1 MSQANHILLKAT
13 NIIAFVLTVIV
24 NSLAGSTTLIGGKTT
39 ADISNLYPTL
49 ITPAGYVFVI
59 WGVIYILLGVF
70 VVYQA
75 LPSEKGKE
83 YQNKISWLFIL
94 SSLLNV
100 TWLCLWQNEIL
111 SVSLVVM
118 FLLLVSLIA
127 IYLRLNIGKSTVSL
141 REELAVHLPFSVYLG
156 WITIASIANVAAFL
170 VSIGWDGFGIS
181 LETWAIL
188 IIIVTLLITL
198 TVVTMRKDI
207 AYALVIVWALMGIAA
222 NQSGNPN
229 VVTTTEASVVIA
241 VVALIAVVIRNRL
254 KRKC

>member
-1 MSQANHILLKAT
+1 MSKANHILLKAT

-49 ITPAGYVFVI
+49 ITPAGYVFAI
-59 WGVIYILLGVF
+59 WGAIYILLGIF

-75 LPSEKGKE
+75 LPSEKGRE

-100 TWLCLWQNEIL
+100 IWLFLWQNEIL
-111 SVSLVVM
+111 SLSVVVM
-118 FLLLVSLIA
+118 FLLLVSLIV
-127 IYLRLNIGKSTVSL
+127 IYLRLNIGKSTTSL
-141 REELAVHLPFSVYLG
+141 REKLAVHLPFSVYLG

-188 IIIVTLLITL
+188 IIIVSLLITL

-207 AYALVIVWALMGIAA
+207 AYALVIVWALLGIAA
-222 NQSGNPN
+222 NQSGNSSI
-229 VVTTTEASVVIA
+229 VTTTEASVVIA
-241 VVALIAVVIRNRL
+241 VMALIAVVIRNWL
-254 KRKC
+254 KRK